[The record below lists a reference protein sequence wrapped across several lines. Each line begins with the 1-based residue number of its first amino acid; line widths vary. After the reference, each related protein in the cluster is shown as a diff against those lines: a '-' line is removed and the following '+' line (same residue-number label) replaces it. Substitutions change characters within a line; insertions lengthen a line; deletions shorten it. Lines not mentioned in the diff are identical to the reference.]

1 MNMKFVQFETTG
13 AVAVVTMNRPKANP
27 LNRQMLSELLETFQL
42 AAEDEDVRSVLF
54 TSAVPR
60 FFSAGFDAMEV
71 FSYEKEQMRDF
82 LGAFGLLI
90 STILNFPKPVVG
102 GLPGHA
108 VAGGAILALGCDFR
122 IMAEGDYR
130 FAMNEIDVG
139 VVLPHGLF
147 RMLTAAAGVPVARR
161 MVLAGEALSP
171 AKALET
177 GLVTQVVPEA
187 QIPAAGMALAQFLT
201 AKPPATFAALKK
213 IVLEATG
220 VAGAAFEPD
229 VEPWF
234 TAEALAQK
242 EKIRAS
248 LQRG

>member
-1 MNMKFVQFETTG
+1 MKFVKFETSGT
-13 AVAVVTMNRPKANP
+13 VAVITMNRPKANP
-27 LNRQMLSELLETFQL
+27 LNRQMLGELLEAFQL
-42 AAEDEDVRSVLF
+42 AAVDGNIRAVLF

-82 LGAFGLLI
+82 LGAFGRLI
-90 STILNFPKPVVG
+90 SIVLNFPKPVIG
-102 GLPGHA
+102 ALPGHA

-122 IMAEGDYR
+122 VMAEGDYR

-161 MVLAGEALSP
+161 MILAGEALSP
-171 AKALET
+171 AKALEA
-177 GLVTQVVPEA
+177 GLVAQVVPEA
-187 QIPAAGMALAQFLT
+187 QIPATGMALAQFLS

-213 IVLEATG
+213 IILETTG

-234 TAEALAQK
+234 TDEALAQK
-242 EKIRAS
+242 EKIRAG
-248 LQRG
+248 LQKN